1 MKGNSIFFKIAYS
14 TSTTSDPPDKKG
26 QNAKVNEFESSQEDT
41 PDFASVESKQEG
53 LLDEEIED
61 FYREDEVV
69 EEEVSDWVPPI
80 SLTSKH
86 TSSQQN
92 PNEIFFFFKIIELNH
107 SACI

>member
-1 MKGNSIFFKIAYS
+1 MYKLITMKGNSIFFKIAYS
-14 TSTTSDPPDKKG
+14 TSITSDPPDKTG
-26 QNAKVNEFESSQEDT
+26 QDAKVNEFESSQEDT

-61 FYREDEVV
+61 FYCEDEVV

-86 TSSQQN
+86 TLSQ
-92 PNEIFFFFKIIELNH
+92 IINR
-107 SACI
+107 I

>member
-1 MKGNSIFFKIAYS
+1 M
-14 TSTTSDPPDKKG
+14 
-26 QNAKVNEFESSQEDT
+26 NESASPQEDT

-80 SLTSKH
+80 SLTSKQR
-86 TSSQQN
+86 S
-92 PNEIFFFFKIIELNH
+92 IY
-107 SACI
+107 